1 MESFFGTSMQRKCTK
16 TRFLPGRPPLPSETG
31 GNHAQT
37 DDREDPHM
45 RTLTAILAGTAATSA
60 LLLGTGP
67 ALAAGHVQQTGAHI
81 ATIQV
86 FSSGDIY
93 RVELLKQADVDQAV
107 RLMNGQATHPGIPIG
122 DIVRGSS
129 GVNTGYDWHIDP
141 ATFQWADSTA
151 EACDG
156 QPHEVSNA
164 GEWKVKQYCPWTI
177 KVVAV
182 TPEN

>member
-1 MESFFGTSMQRKCTK
+1 
-16 TRFLPGRPPLPSETG
+16 
-31 GNHAQT
+31 
-37 DDREDPHM
+37 M
-45 RTLTAILAGTAATSA
+45 RTLTTVLAGTAAAGA
-60 LLLGTGP
+60 LLLGSGP
-67 ALAAGHVQQTGAHI
+67 ATAAAQDSAYI

-86 FSSGDIY
+86 FSSGDVY
-93 RVELLKQADVDQAV
+93 RVELLKQADADQAV
-107 RLMNGQATHPGIPIG
+107 RLMNGQATHPGIPVG

-141 ATFQWADSTA
+141 ATFHWADSTI

-177 KVVAV
+177 KVVSV

>member
-1 MESFFGTSMQRKCTK
+1 
-16 TRFLPGRPPLPSETG
+16 
-31 GNHAQT
+31 
-37 DDREDPHM
+37 M
-45 RTLTAILAGTAATSA
+45 RTLTAILAGTAATGA
-60 LLLGTGP
+60 LLLGTVP
-67 ALAAGHVQQTGAHI
+67 AIAAAHVQQDGARI

-107 RLMNGQATHPGIPIG
+107 RLMNGQVKHPGIPIG

-156 QPHEVSNA
+156 QPHEVSDA
-164 GEWKVKQYCPWTI
+164 GEWKVKQYCPWTV
-177 KVVAV
+177 KVLSVA
-182 TPEN
+182 PEN

>member
-1 MESFFGTSMQRKCTK
+1 MRK
-16 TRFLPGRPPLPSETG
+16 
-31 GNHAQT
+31 
-37 DDREDPHM
+37 
-45 RTLTAILAGTAATSA
+45 LTAVLAGTAATSA
-60 LLLGTGP
+60 LLLGTDP
-67 ALAAGHVQQTGAHI
+67 AMADTHVRQDAAYV

-93 RVELLKQADVDQAV
+93 RVELLKQADADQAV
-107 RLMNGQATHPGIPIG
+107 RLMNGQVTHPGIPVG

-141 ATFQWADSTA
+141 ATFQWADSTI

-177 KVVAV
+177 KVVSV
-182 TPEN
+182 TPES